1 MALEVLVVDDEAD
14 IRELVSGVLE
24 DEGYRCAPRPTAPPP
39 SRRSKS
45 GGLDGAA
52 RRVAAGLAARRAA
65 VAAGDQAARFD
76 HPGAGDLGTR
86 QSRHRGRGGREGA
99 IDFIEKPFEAERLIY
114 LVDRATETER
124 LRRENETLRRQVG
137 QEDQLHG
144 SSVAI
149 NTVRATL
156 KRVAPTGSRVL
167 ISGPPGV
174 GKEIA
179 ARMIHQWSP
188 RAKAPFIVLSA
199 AMMSPERVEEELFG
213 SESDGVMRP
222 GLLEHAHGGTLFL
235 DEIADMPLTTQAKIL
250 RVLTDQS
257 YHRVGG
263 QRPVKVDVRVLS
275 ATSRNL
281 PGRNRRGALPRGPV
295 LSPQRRP
302 GAAPAAARA
311 ARGRPRARQPFPRAV
326 RAERRVPPPRISEE
340 AMAALQAHDWPG
352 NVRQLRNIIERT
364 LILAPGDRVS
374 CIEVDLLPRRD
385 PRQPERGR
393 RRQQRHG
400 DHGQPAAR
408 GPRSFER
415 EYLQDPDPAL
425 FRQHLAHRV
434 VHRHGALGPAPE
446 AQGPGHRGQAGGRG
460 VGAGSAMAARSLSL
474 QDHFLNSVRRA
485 KLPVTIFLVKGVK
498 LQGVI
503 TWFDAFSLLLRREGA
518 SQLVYKHSIS
528 TIMPPRAA
536 AGLRR
541 RPSRRR
547 RAPRPRSR
555 TCSSPPPRATTSA

>member
-24 DEGYRCAPRPTAPPP
+24 DEGYAVRTAADSTQTLEAIEERRP
-39 SRRSKS
+39 SMVLLDVWLQGSK
-45 GGLDGAA
+45 LDGLQLLQEVK
-52 RRVAAGLAARRAA
+52 RRDQTIPVLMISGHGNLDTA
-65 VAAGDQAARFD
+65 VAAV
-76 HPGAGDLGTR
+76 
-86 QSRHRGRGGREGA
+86 REGA
-99 IDFIEKPFEAERLIY
+99 VDFIEKPFEAERLIY

-124 LRRENETLRRQVG
+124 LRRENETLKLQIG
-137 QEDQLHG
+137 HEDQLHG

-156 KRVAPTGSRVL
+156 KRVSPTGSRVL

-213 SESDGVMRP
+213 TEADGSMRP

-257 YHRVGG
+257 YTRVGG

-281 PGRNRRGALPRGPV
+281 QEEIAAGRFREDLFYRLNVVPVKLPPLRERREDIPELV
-295 LSPQRRP
+295 SHFL
-302 GAAPAAARA
+302 ARFA
-311 ARGRPRARQPFPRAV
+311 
-326 RAERRVPPPRISEE
+326 AERRMPAPNISEE

-364 LILAPGDRVS
+364 LILAPGDRVA
-374 CIEVDLLPRRD
+374 CIEVDLLP
-385 PRQPERGR
+385 PEILDNQGSVGGASTGITIMGSPLRE
-393 RRQQRHG
+393 
-400 DHGQPAAR
+400 AR
-408 GPRSFER
+408 ESFER
-415 EYLQDPDPAL
+415 EYLKIQIRRFSGNISRTASFIGMERSAL
-425 FRQHLAHRV
+425 HRKLK
-434 VHRHGALGPAPE
+434 ALGI
-446 AQGPGHRGQAGGRG
+446 G
-460 VGAGSAMAARSLSL
+460 
-474 QDHFLNSVRRA
+474 D
-485 KLPVTIFLVKGVK
+485 KK
-498 LQGVI
+498 
-503 TWFDAFSLLLRREGA
+503 EGEE
-518 SQLVYKHSIS
+518 
-528 TIMPPRAA
+528 
-536 AGLRR
+536 
-541 RPSRRR
+541 
-547 RAPRPRSR
+547 
-555 TCSSPPPRATTSA
+555 